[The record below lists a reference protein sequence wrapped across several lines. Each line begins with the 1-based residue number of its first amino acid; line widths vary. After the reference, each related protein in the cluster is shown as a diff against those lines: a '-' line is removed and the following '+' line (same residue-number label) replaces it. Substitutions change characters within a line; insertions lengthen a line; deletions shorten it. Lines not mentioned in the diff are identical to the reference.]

1 MRTDPVLELSGVRKT
16 YGRTQALKGVDL
28 TVHAGE
34 VHGLLGKNGAGK
46 STLIKVIGGIIT
58 PDTGSVRVRG
68 REVDLGSPSAA
79 LEHKISVVHQELA
92 LVPQMSIAEN
102 IQMGRWSSRRGLL
115 DRKAMV
121 EAVAPVL
128 RRVGLD
134 RDPEEKV
141 EVLGMAERQLVEI
154 AKALSH
160 DVDVLL
166 LDEPTSSLSE
176 REAER
181 LMELVR
187 ELRADGVAVIYV
199 THHLSEML
207 AITDRISI
215 VRDGTMEPP
224 IESASAT
231 ERELARLMVGESA
244 EVTTSAPPVV
254 ASEREPLLSVR
265 GLCVGP
271 RLKDVDLDVYP
282 GELIAVFGLM
292 GAGRTRLA
300 RALFALETWTA
311 GEATLDGA
319 PYRPAATADAI
330 SRGIGFVGEDRSAGL
345 VPKMSVS
352 ENVVLASLSRY
363 GGLQGWQRA
372 KAKADAEDLV
382 VRLGIKTESVDVP
395 VSSLSGGNQQKV
407 LLARWLCSGAKL
419 LLLDDP
425 VRGVDVGAK
434 EEIFAELTRLVE
446 TGSTVMY
453 LTSDAEEAQR
463 LGHRIL
469 VMAGGRI
476 VAELPPQTPEDSIV
490 AAAGGAL
497 V

>member
-1 MRTDPVLELSGVRKT
+1 SEQEPMMRTDPVLELSGVRKT

-68 REVDLGSPSAA
+68 REGDLGSPSAA
-79 LEHKISVVHQELA
+79 LEHKTSVGHQELA

-181 LMELVR
+181 LME
-187 ELRADGVAVIYV
+187 
-199 THHLSEML
+199 
-207 AITDRISI
+207 
-215 VRDGTMEPP
+215 
-224 IESASAT
+224 
-231 ERELARLMVGESA
+231 
-244 EVTTSAPPVV
+244 
-254 ASEREPLLSVR
+254 
-265 GLCVGP
+265 
-271 RLKDVDLDVYP
+271 
-282 GELIAVFGLM
+282 
-292 GAGRTRLA
+292 
-300 RALFALETWTA
+300 
-311 GEATLDGA
+311 
-319 PYRPAATADAI
+319 
-330 SRGIGFVGEDRSAGL
+330 
-345 VPKMSVS
+345 
-352 ENVVLASLSRY
+352 
-363 GGLQGWQRA
+363 
-372 KAKADAEDLV
+372 
-382 VRLGIKTESVDVP
+382 
-395 VSSLSGGNQQKV
+395 
-407 LLARWLCSGAKL
+407 
-419 LLLDDP
+419 
-425 VRGVDVGAK
+425 
-434 EEIFAELTRLVE
+434 
-446 TGSTVMY
+446 
-453 LTSDAEEAQR
+453 
-463 LGHRIL
+463 
-469 VMAGGRI
+469 
-476 VAELPPQTPEDSIV
+476 
-490 AAAGGAL
+490 
-497 V
+497 